1 MPPFYVGERD
11 MILLVDIGNSN
22 IVFGFARGDE
32 ICETYRLKTLLD
44 KTSDEYYFMVKPIV
58 DHFPVEN
65 IIISSVVPVVTSAL
79 KKAFLKLTKK
89 EPLILG
95 PGIKTGVQLKVD
107 DPKTVGSDII
117 CDVAGVKSLAEE
129 AIIVDLGTATKYIY
143 TKNQIF
149 YGVSIAPGV
158 SVSMKALVKNAALL
172 PSVELVC
179 PKKVIG
185 TSTINC
191 IQSGVIFGAASQVD
205 GMIERIREEQNCP
218 NAKVFATGGLSNLIV
233 PLCKN
238 KIIPFEN
245 LTLYGLLKIY
255 QLNQ

>member
-1 MPPFYVGERD
+1 

-22 IVFGFARGDE
+22 IVFGFARE
-32 ICETYRLKTLLD
+32 EKILETYRLKTLLD
-44 KTSDEYYFMVKPIV
+44 KTSDEYYFMVKPILE
-58 DHFPVEN
+58 HYPVEN

-95 PGIKTGVQLKVD
+95 PGIMTGVQLKVD

-117 CDVAGVKSLAEE
+117 CDVAGVKAMAEE

-143 TKNQIF
+143 MKNQVF

-185 TSTINC
+185 TSTVNC

-218 NAKVFATGGLSNLIV
+218 NAKVYATGGLSSLIV

-238 KIIPFEN
+238 EIIPCEN